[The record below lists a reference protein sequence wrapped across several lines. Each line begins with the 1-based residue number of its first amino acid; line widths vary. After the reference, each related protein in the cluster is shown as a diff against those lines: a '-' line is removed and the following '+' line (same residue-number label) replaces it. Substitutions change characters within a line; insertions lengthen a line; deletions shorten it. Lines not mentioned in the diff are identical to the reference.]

1 MPAIMSDRDFDI
13 EQFKDVAK
21 PMTTES
27 PDSLRVAVVG
37 SGPAGIYA
45 SDLLVKSDLAKNG
58 TPVRVD
64 LFERMPAP
72 FGLIRYGVAPD
83 HPRIKGIIKSLHNVM
98 DKPEIRLLGNVD
110 VGKDIT
116 VAELQEYYD
125 AVIFATGAVAD
136 RDLNVPGADPLSLIH
151 I

>member
-1 MPAIMSDRDFDI
+1 
-13 EQFKDVAK
+13 
-21 PMTTES
+21 MTTDNTATS
-27 PDSLRVAVVG
+27 AQTDSLRVAVVG

-58 TPVRVD
+58 TEVRVD

-98 DKPEIRLLGNVD
+98 DKPE
-110 VGKDIT
+110 T
-116 VAELQEYYD
+116 VSYTHLTLPTILRSCRSRWSPY
-125 AVIFATGAVAD
+125 
-136 RDLNVPGADPLSLIH
+136 H
-151 I
+151 